1 MTDESF
7 SEQSEKSTA
16 NSILLPRWVVYFQA
30 TLLGITAVTCFIF
43 GLMVGSMTGDSAVD
57 RNIDMEFLVTGTV
70 QRAFDEGRQPNA
82 GAVVLL
88 LPDPPAEIVRQ
99 DPTTIRP
106 DSFEPLEN
114 PTINWVQS
122 QGGSVVRANIDGK
135 FELFAR
141 PGVYNL
147 LVISKTRNEPDKKL
161 TKKQV
166 AAISQYFI
174 PVEKLIDGQDFYW
187 RPIAVKDQSMAVDEI
202 VFP

>member
-1 MTDESF
+1 M
-7 SEQSEKSTA
+7 
-16 NSILLPRWVVYFQA
+16 
-30 TLLGITAVTCFIF
+30 
-43 GLMVGSMTGDSAVD
+43 
-57 RNIDMEFLVTGTV
+57 
-70 QRAFDEGRQPNA
+70 
-82 GAVVLL
+82 
-88 LPDPPAEIVRQ
+88 
-99 DPTTIRP
+99 
-106 DSFEPLEN
+106 
-114 PTINWVQS
+114 
-122 QGGSVVRANIDGK
+122 VRANIDGK